1 MKPVSTFPAGQI
13 KPGWVLLI
21 TLLLAPARP
30 AAAQSV
36 PPDEDWRQLTTEHFV
51 ITYPDGLAELSTR
64 AATSAERAYALL
76 ADRFVQSPRG
86 RIQLL
91 LTDHAD
97 FSNGLATPFPYNQ
110 VTVLVRPPMS
120 GGSLSY
126 FDDWLE
132 LVITH
137 ELVHTFQLDM
147 PGLIGRVIRMVFG
160 RPPGTWPVFPSGSS
174 PSWVVEGLATYF
186 ESELTGAGR
195 VKGTWQEMVL
205 RTAALEGSFDRPDQV
220 SGDSPVWPGGYRH
233 YVYGARY
240 LDHLAGAHGEESL
253 GDFARSVAGLV
264 VPYRMSAAARD
275 AFGAGIG
282 ETWEVWRRETT
293 EGYRALAD
301 QLAESAPVTVGETVD
316 GAGRLARQAM
326 VSPDGETLVFAR
338 SDGVDASQIRVSG
351 PDGAESR
358 RLTRLN
364 GMEGSLSW
372 SPDGTLVFSQ
382 FEFTDRYRLL
392 SDLYRAAPDG
402 GVDRLTRGRR
412 LTSADVAPDGERA
425 VAVQEGG
432 GTSVLVLVDL
442 GTGAVTPL
450 TDPDPSTHW
459 AYPRWSPDGSRIAA
473 VRWVAPAMMDI
484 VILDANG
491 TVTTQVTRDRA
502 VDTTPFWTADGTT
515 VVWSSDRTGIPNL
528 FAATVP
534 AGGEPEILQVTNVL
548 GGAAHPSVD
557 PQGRW
562 IHFSSYHRDGWHI
575 ERIPFAPEEWF
586 APQPTHER
594 FAEAASPPGETP
606 AITEAGGNYRALPTL
621 RPYHWRP
628 LFRAAERGT
637 STLDGMRYTVFEPFV
652 GLATEGQDLVGR
664 HYYSL
669 NAYVSIDGER
679 FTGDFGYGYHGLG
692 NPVLGLSAGQSHDA
706 SSRTFAVPISLEDT
720 VDFFLLERERWATV
734 SASFQRSR
742 YRSVIGLSLSGSLV
756 RENLSLQDLQGNPGP
771 QERIRPPYRRSTFTQ
786 LRATLSASNAQRRA
800 FSVSR
805 EDGVG
810 AWVSARMRRMTDLD
824 AEFRGESPED
834 RGFRE
839 LTGEVSAYKGLRAW
853 GFANHV
859 LAFRVSAGAG
869 YGPGANRFHFDIGG
883 AEGMPETLTGFG
895 LFGGSSRLFPIRG
908 YPANQRSGRVAWTAS
923 AEYRFPILLI
933 DRGLG
938 PLPLFF
944 DRFHGS
950 VFFDAGNA
958 WGPRLDDPDDDNPP
972 QDMLMSVG
980 AEASVI
986 VAPVYVRGLT
996 VRFGA
1001 GVPLVDAG
1009 VQPVDGRDPVF
1020 YIRIGNAF

>member
-1 MKPVSTFPAGQI
+1 MTHRT
-13 KPGWVLLI
+13 LLFSI
-21 TLLLAPARP
+21 ILLLAPARP

-51 ITYPDGLAELSTR
+51 ITYPDGLTKLATR

-76 ADRFVQSPRG
+76 ADRFVESPGG
-86 RIQLL
+86 RVQLL
-91 LTDHAD
+91 LSDHAD
-97 FSNGLATPFPYNQ
+97 FSNGLASPFPYNRI
-110 VTVLVRPPMS
+110 TVLVRPPME

-132 LVITH
+132 MVITH

-147 PGLIGRVIRMVFG
+147 TGLIGKVVRAVFG
-160 RPPGTWPVFPSGSS
+160 RPPGSWPIFPSGSS
-174 PSWVVEGLATYF
+174 PSWVLEGLATYF

-195 VKGTWQEMVL
+195 VKGTWQEMVI
-205 RTAALEGSFDRPDQV
+205 RTAALEGSFGTVDQV
-220 SGDSPVWPGGYRH
+220 SGSSPVWPGGSRP
-233 YVYGARY
+233 YVYGASY
-240 LDHLAGAHGEESL
+240 LDHMAGAHGEESL

-264 VPYRMSAAARD
+264 VPYRMNAAARD

-282 ETWEVWRRETT
+282 ESWELWRRETT
-293 EGYRALAD
+293 ERYRALAD
-301 QLAESAPVTVGETVD
+301 RLAESAPVTAGETVD

-326 VSPDGETLVFAR
+326 VSPDGDRLVFAR
-338 SDGVDASQIRVSG
+338 ADGVDASQIRVSG
-351 PDGAESR
+351 PDGTQSR

-364 GMEGSLSW
+364 GVDGSLSW
-372 SPDGTLVFSQ
+372 APDGSLVFSQ
-382 FEFTDRYRLL
+382 FDFTDRYRLT
-392 SDLYRAAPDG
+392 SDLYRATHNAR
-402 GVDRLTRGRR
+402 VFRLTHGRR

-432 GTSVLVLVDL
+432 GTNSLVLVDL
-442 GTGAVTPL
+442 GTGDVTPL
-450 TDPDPSTHW
+450 TDPDPNTHW

-484 VILDANG
+484 VVLDTNG
-491 TVTTQVTRDRA
+491 RVTTRVTRDRA

-515 VVWSSDRTGIPNL
+515 LVWSSDRTGIPNL

-534 AGGEPEILQVTNVL
+534 EGGEPEIRQVTNVL
-548 GGAAHPSVD
+548 GGATHPSVD
-557 PQGRW
+557 PRGRW
-562 IHFSSYHRDGWHI
+562 ILFSSYHGDGWHI

-594 FAEAASPPGETP
+594 FAEAARHPAETP
-606 AITEAGGNYRALPTL
+606 EIADAGRNYRALPTL
-621 RPYHWRP
+621 LPHHWRP
-628 LFRAAERGT
+628 LFTAAERGT
-637 STLDGMRYTVFEPFV
+637 STLDSMRYTVFEPFV
-652 GLATEGQDLVGR
+652 GLATEGEDLVGR

-669 NAYVSIDGER
+669 NARVSLDGKR
-679 FTGDFGYGYHGLG
+679 FTGDFGYGYYGLG

-706 SSRTFAVPISLEDT
+706 SSRTYAVPISQEEIGEY
-720 VDFFLLERERWATV
+720 FLLERERWATL

-742 YRSVIGLSLSGSLV
+742 YRTVTGFSLSGSVVREYLTLQDPQGEEGPTLV
-756 RENLSLQDLQGNPGP
+756 RPAPKTD
-771 QERIRPPYRRSTFTQ
+771 FTQ

-810 AWVSARMRRMTDLD
+810 AWVSARMQRVAGLD
-824 AEFRGESPED
+824 AEMRGKRNED
-834 RGFRE
+834 RGFAE
-839 LTGEVSAYKGLRAW
+839 LTGEVSAYKGFRAW
-853 GFANHV
+853 GFANHL
-859 LAFRVSAGAG
+859 LAFRFSAGNGFGA
-869 YGPGANRFHFDIGG
+869 GANQFHLDIGG
-883 AEGMPETLTGFG
+883 AEGTPEALTGFG
-895 LFGGSSRLFPIRG
+895 LFGGSSQLFPLRG
-908 YPANQRSGRVAWTAS
+908 YPENARSGSVAWTAS
-923 AEYRFPILLI
+923 AEYRFPVLLI

-958 WGPRLDDPDDDNPP
+958 WGPQLGEEFYDNPP

-986 VAPVYVRGLT
+986 VAPVYQRGLT
-996 VRFGA
+996 LRFGA

-1009 VQPVDGRDPVF
+1009 VPPEDGRDPVF